1 MAMALTT
8 FKELRVYGNAMEA
21 CMKAF
26 ELSKSFPVEERF
38 SLTDQLRRSSRSVCA
53 NLAEAWRSR
62 RYPAAFVSK
71 LTECTGEASE
81 SQVWLEIARRC
92 GYLSPE
98 QAGELSEKYEHIVA
112 QLVTMIQAPDRW
124 NIPRT
129 PTQAS
134 APRTDAAPSSRPR
147 TSQPARPSSGEAR
160 R

>member
-8 FKELRVYGNAMEA
+8 YKELRVYGKAMEA

-26 ELSKSFPVEERF
+26 ELSKGFPAEERF

-81 SQVWLEIARRC
+81 CQVWLEIAQRC
-92 GYLSPE
+92 GYL
-98 QAGELSEKYEHIVA
+98 AGDQTTELSETYEHIVA
-112 QLVTMIQAPDRW
+112 QLVTMIQAPDKW
-124 NIPRT
+124 NIPR
-129 PTQAS
+129 PTKRPSAS
-134 APRTDAAPSSRPR
+134 SFPAPSPGQLGPPRPPPQ
-147 TSQPARPSSGEAR
+147 SP
-160 R
+160 

>member
-1 MAMALTT
+1 MATMLTT
-8 FKELRVYGNAMEA
+8 YRDLRVYGNAMEA
-21 CMKAF
+21 CMKVF
-26 ELSKSFPVEERF
+26 ELSKSFPADERF

-98 QAGELSEKYEHIVA
+98 QAGELSEMYEHVAA
-112 QLVTMIQAPDRW
+112 QLVTMIQAPDKW
-124 NIPRT
+124 SIPKT
-129 PTQAS
+129 PAPPSNAS
-134 APRTDAAPSSRPR
+134 ATASPMVRHMGSK
-147 TSQPARPSSGEAR
+147 PARSSSEKAC
-160 R
+160 

>member
-1 MAMALTT
+1 MATMLTT
-8 FKELRVYGNAMEA
+8 YRDLRVYGNAMEA
-21 CMKAF
+21 CMKVF
-26 ELSKSFPVEERF
+26 ELSKSFPAEERF

-98 QAGELSEKYEHIVA
+98 QAGELSEMYEHVAA
-112 QLVTMIQAPDRW
+112 QLVTMIQAPDKW
-124 NIPRT
+124 SIPKT
-129 PTQAS
+129 PAQPSIAS
-134 APRTDAAPSSRPR
+134 ATASPMVRHMGSK
-147 TSQPARPSSGEAR
+147 PARASSEKAC
-160 R
+160 